1 MVGTAI
7 WHSAVCKTRIVTNSY
22 FTVAKLSL
30 DVLMEPILLWHST
43 SYQTI
48 SCELSVAIYLIAL
61 KCKNQCA

>member
-7 WHSAVCKTRIVTNSY
+7 WHSTRVAGAVCKTRIVTNSY

-48 SCELSVAIYLIAL
+48 LFWSVSSAWRFI
-61 KCKNQCA
+61 